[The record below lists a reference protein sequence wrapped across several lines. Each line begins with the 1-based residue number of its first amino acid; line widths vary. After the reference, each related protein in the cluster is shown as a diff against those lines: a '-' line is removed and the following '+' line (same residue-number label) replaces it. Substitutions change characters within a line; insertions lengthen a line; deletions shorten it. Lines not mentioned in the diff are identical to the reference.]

1 MMKKFLLG
9 IDQGTSSSRAMI
21 QSVEGNTEFIASR
34 EFNCVYPENQWV
46 EQDPYDVLN
55 TTLDSCKEVF
65 NKAYEVKGKIEAI
78 GITNQ
83 RETTIIWDK
92 QTGKPIYN
100 AIVWQDRRTSD
111 YCNNLINE
119 GYEKEIVRRTGLIID
134 PYFSATKIKWLLE
147 NIEGAREKAAKGELI
162 FGTVDTFI
170 LWHLTGGKVHATDA
184 TNASRTMLFNLEKQ
198 DWDRDLLKEF
208 KIPEQILPEIK
219 DSVSHFGVTDKNL
232 LGVEI
237 PITAIL
243 GDQQAATVGQA
254 CFSPGFLKCTYGTG
268 CFAVMNIGNEPVYS
282 NNRLLTTVAY
292 RLNGKPTYAL
302 EGSVFVAGAAVKWLR
317 DNLKII
323 TQPADTEALARK
335 LDDNDGVYIVPAFTG
350 LGAPH
355 WDSKAKGVI
364 VGLTRGAGI
373 EHLARAVL
381 EAACYQTYDLYEA
394 MTNDCGIPLLELRVD
409 GGMTDNKWML
419 QFLADI
425 SNLRVT
431 KPTITQITAFG
442 VAAFAGLG
450 VGIYKD
456 IEDIK
461 KLWHID
467 AQYISKMDEKKRLD
481 YINKWR
487 KAVEVAKEYK

>member
-1 MMKKFLLG
+1 MKKFLLG
-9 IDQGTSSSRAMI
+9 IDQGTSSSRAML
-21 QSVEGNTEFIASR
+21 QSIDGNMEYMASR
-34 EFNCVYPENQWV
+34 EFNCIYPENQWV
-46 EQDPYDVLN
+46 EQEPCDILV
-55 TTLDSCKEVF
+55 TTLECCKNVLK
-65 NKAYEVKGKIEAI
+65 KAEEMKANVEAI

-83 RETTIIWDK
+83 RETTILWDK

-111 YCNNLINE
+111 YCNNLINQ
-119 GYEKEIVRRTGLIID
+119 GYEKEIVKKTGLIID
-134 PYFSATKIKWLLE
+134 PYFSATKIKWILE
-147 NIEGAREKAAKGELI
+147 NVEGAKEKAEKGEII
-162 FGTVDTFI
+162 FGTVDTFL
-170 LWHLTGGKVHATDA
+170 LWHLTGGKIHATDA
-184 TNASRTMLFNLEKQ
+184 SNASRTMLFNLEKQ
-198 DWDRDLLKEF
+198 DWDRDILREF
-208 KIPEQILPEIK
+208 KIPEQILPEVK
-219 DSVSHFGVTDKNL
+219 DSVCRFGVTDKYL
-232 LGVEI
+232 LGAEI

-243 GDQQAATVGQA
+243 GDQQAAAVGQA

-268 CFAVMNIGNEPVYS
+268 CFAVMNIGDDPVYS

-317 DNLKII
+317 DNLKVIS
-323 TQPADTEALARK
+323 QPSDTEDLARK
-335 LDDNDGVYIVPAFTG
+335 LKDNDGVYIVPAFTG

-364 VGLTRGAGI
+364 VGLTRNTGI

-381 EAACYQTYDLYEA
+381 EAACYQTYDLYES
-394 MTNDCGIPLLELRVD
+394 MNNDCGIPLLELRVD

-425 SNLRVT
+425 SDLRVT
-431 KPTITQITAFG
+431 KPIITQITAFG

-450 VGIYKD
+450 VGLYKD
-456 IEDIK
+456 LEDIK
-461 KLWHID
+461 NLWRID
-467 AQYISKMDEKKRLD
+467 SQYSPHMDKEKRLE

-487 KAVEVAKEYK
+487 KAVDVAKEYK